1 MVLRWLR
8 YYFLPFVSALVL
20 LWLGLAG
27 LDHLVW
33 NIADPFG
40 VFCSS
45 TKAELTSIADSKVQ
59 AKDMFAT
66 NAPCFATGLK
76 MTKGAR
82 YGVTITPIEEWK
94 DGNYATTPS
103 GYEMDD
109 REGLG
114 WFRSFVAVPLR
125 RDYFRRWF
133 TVVARVGTTGLNED
147 FLDPSRA
154 DPSRPEYYGETG
166 RIKTEGELYLY
177 VNEAGIALPWIYD
190 LFYRAHHGTARVEV
204 QRLHN

>member
-1 MVLRWLR
+1 
-8 YYFLPFVSALVL
+8 
-20 LWLGLAG
+20 
-27 LDHLVW
+27 
-33 NIADPFG
+33 

-45 TKAELTSIADSKVQ
+45 TKAELTPIGDDKVQ
-59 AKDMFAT
+59 TTTIFAT

-76 MTKGAR
+76 MAKGAR

-109 REGLG
+109 REGLD
-114 WFRSFVAVPLR
+114 WLRSFVAVPLR

-147 FLDPSRA
+147 FLDPSRS
-154 DPSRPEYYGETG
+154 DPSRPAYYGETG
-166 RIKTEGELYLY
+166 RIKTDGELYLY
-177 VNEAGIALPWIYD
+177 VNEAGIALPWIYGM
-190 LFYRAHHGTARVEV
+190 FYQPHHGTARIEV

>member
-1 MVLRWLR
+1 
-8 YYFLPFVSALVL
+8 
-20 LWLGLAG
+20 
-27 LDHLVW
+27 
-33 NIADPFG
+33 
-40 VFCSS
+40 
-45 TKAELTSIADSKVQ
+45 VQ
-59 AKDMFAT
+59 TTTIFAT

-76 MTKGAR
+76 MAKGAR

-109 REGLG
+109 REGLD
-114 WFRSFVAVPLR
+114 WLRSFVAVPLR

-147 FLDPSRA
+147 FLDPSRS
-154 DPSRPEYYGETG
+154 DPSRPAYYGETG
-166 RIKTEGELYLY
+166 RIKTDGELYLY
-177 VNEAGIALPWIYD
+177 VNEAGIALPWIYGM
-190 LFYRAHHGTARVEV
+190 FYQPHHGTARIEV